1 MNREL
6 LSELS
11 LSKINDESLQ
21 KLTFGFMRTADY
33 IVQSS
38 LFLSVLRNQI
48 LIDGQI
54 VNARD
59 YLRNQPEYKER
70 YKDLTNLQEVE
81 AGFEAKLEELI
92 SKYGLLDQIELK
104 GENISIPGIDR
115 NSKDVYKI
123 RNISKE
129 LSKNALGN
137 LSPEEV
143 RGIQQNIFSR
153 SFMVFKNWIPSLVD
167 VRFGE
172 LKYNSSV
179 DAYEWGRYRTVARYL
194 GTNSISSTLK
204 LMAAVRMTPQTVEE
218 LNKLYEQKKKDYFL
232 ATGKKLEMTE
242 QEFYDLV
249 RENMRQAGVD
259 AAMSLALLAMFFAV
273 VALKP
278 DPDDDED
285 KYISNMH
292 KFAVRALDKISDELT
307 FFYSPGSFQQIL
319 NGSIFP
325 SLGVFTDAVNV
336 VNHMLKEFYG
346 MSFDEKLEEKNHVI
360 KYMLKPIPLV
370 SQLSSYLPL
379 YAPDLA
385 KDLGIE
391 ISKESRIK

>member
-1 MNREL
+1 
-6 LSELS
+6 
-11 LSKINDESLQ
+11 
-21 KLTFGFMRTADY
+21 MRTADY

-92 SKYGLLDQIELK
+92 SKHGLLDQIELK

-123 RNISKE
+123 RNVSKE

-218 LNKLYEQKKKDYFL
+218 LSKLYEQKKKDYFL

-391 ISKESRIK
+391 ISKESRMK